1 MYISV
6 VIPCYNESEVFG
18 ETLQRVKSVCE
29 ETHGNY
35 EIIFV
40 DDGSTDDTWDQIQ
53 ASSEIDAQV
62 RGIKLARNFGHQKA
76 LSAGLEA
83 ACGERILM
91 LDADLQDPPELL
103 PDMLAMMDRGYD
115 IVYGLRKSREG
126 ESGFKKA
133 SAKLFYK
140 LLNQLS
146 DVEMPVDSGDFRL
159 VNRQALNSFL
169 LMREQDRY
177 VRGMFAWLGHRQI
190 GLEYVRKARAAGD
203 TKYSLGMMMRLAID
217 GLTGFSVSP
226 LRVASKMAIISLL
239 LSGVLAVYVIA
250 SWVYLDSVPGWA
262 SLLLAIS
269 FFSGMQLLTLG
280 IMGEYIG
287 RIFVEIKG
295 RPLYL
300 VEKKTPDENAE

>member
-1 MYISV
+1 
-6 VIPCYNESEVFG
+6 
-18 ETLQRVKSVCE
+18 
-29 ETHGNY
+29 
-35 EIIFV
+35 
-40 DDGSTDDTWDQIQ
+40 
-53 ASSEIDAQV
+53 
-62 RGIKLARNFGHQKA
+62 
-76 LSAGLEA
+76 
-83 ACGERILM
+83 
-91 LDADLQDPPELL
+91 
-103 PDMLAMMDRGYD
+103 
-115 IVYGLRKSREG
+115 
-126 ESGFKKA
+126 
-133 SAKLFYK
+133 
-140 LLNQLS
+140 
-146 DVEMPVDSGDFRL
+146 
-159 VNRQALNSFL
+159 
-169 LMREQDRY
+169 
-177 VRGMFAWLGHRQI
+177 
-190 GLEYVRKARAAGD
+190 
-203 TKYSLGMMMRLAID
+203 MRLAID